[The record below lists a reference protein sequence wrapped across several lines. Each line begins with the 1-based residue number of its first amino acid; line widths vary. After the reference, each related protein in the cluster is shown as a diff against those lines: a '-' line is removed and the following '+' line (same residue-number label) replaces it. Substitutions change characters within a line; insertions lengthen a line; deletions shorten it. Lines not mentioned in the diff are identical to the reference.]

1 MSGFGIF
8 LDIIYIKYVK
18 LNRKIML
25 TYRYILIE
33 TILNN

>member
-8 LDIIYIKYVK
+8 LDIIHIKYVK
-18 LNRKIML
+18 LNRKIIL